1 MAKPQKTDGKLSG
14 TPLRAGSRSEGR
26 QNEASDFPGTKII
39 TVLEG
44 QTRARRRASGPR
56 TAIGKQRSSLN
67 AHKYGIFSKR
77 VLLADES
84 ARDFGRLLQ
93 GLHEDLQPDGT
104 LEIVLVE
111 KLATILWRKQRI
123 LRAEAAEIEEAVQY
137 SVHDTVMPL
146 LAEKWDCAR
155 AGETAGGMLKHC
167 HNPNVLR
174 EVVTM
179 LELTRYRI
187 ELVGFSKDP
196 WLLRRIYG
204 LDHDDSAPFGTPF
217 QMYLHMRDEAAD
229 HAKGN
234 PNAESEEDL
243 KKKMLLVLDEE
254 IKRVEALAE
263 NALRVTIERNEFRK
277 TAALVPPLAVS
288 ERLLRYE
295 SHLSREF
302 DRTLSQLERLQ
313 RIRRGQP
320 VLPPIDVRL
329 SR

>member
-1 MAKPQKTDGKLSG
+1 MTKAQKSDAKSCSTLPRARSRPDCRRIESSG
-14 TPLRAGSRSEGR
+14 TKTIA
-26 QNEASDFPGTKII
+26 
-39 TVLEG
+39 VLEPE
-44 QTRARRRASGPR
+44 TRAPRRARGPR
-56 TAIGKQRSSLN
+56 TAIGKERSSLN
-67 AHKYGIFSKR
+67 AEKYGIFSKR

-104 LEIVLVE
+104 LETVLVE

-123 LRAEAAEIEEAVQY
+123 LRAESAEIEEAVRY
-137 SVHDTVMPL
+137 SVNDTVMPL

-155 AGETAGGMLKHC
+155 AGETAGGMLRHSQ
-167 HNPNVLR
+167 NPKVLQA
-174 EVVTM
+174 VVAM
-179 LELTRYRI
+179 LQVVRFAI

-204 LDHDDSAPFGTPF
+204 LDHDGSAPFGTPF
-217 QMYLHMRDEAAD
+217 QMYLKMADEAAE

-234 PNAESEEDL
+234 PDAESEEDL
-243 KKKMLLVLDEE
+243 KKKMLEVLDDE
-254 IKRVEALAE
+254 IKRVESLAE
-263 NALRVTIERNEFRK
+263 DTLRIIIERNQFRK

-295 SHLSREF
+295 THLSREF

-313 RIRRGQP
+313 RMHFGQP
-320 VLPPIDVRL
+320 VVPPIDVRI